1 MKKSLSENT
10 FDENNYDH
18 ENKNSMGM
26 RLRRSISDKTMSFKD
41 NKKKKSNNR
50 FLITINVVG
59 SAGPIRFVV
68 NGEDNA
74 GLVTEAALKMYA
86 REGRL
91 PIIGSDINTFF
102 LYPANAG
109 FDVLV
114 AALKPSEAIGSRGA
128 RNFVLCKKQS
138 NPQMTETRSP
148 VVDRKGSGF
157 KAWLQ
162 KSLSLKIPTH

>member
-1 MKKSLSENT
+1 MDMKMKKSLSENT
-10 FDENNYDH
+10 FDDNNYDH
-18 ENKNSMGM
+18 VNKKSMGV

-41 NKKKKSNNR
+41 RKKKKSNNR

-74 GLVTEAALKMYA
+74 GLVIEAALKMYA

-109 FDVLV
+109 FD
-114 AALKPSEAIGSRGA
+114 ALKKSEAIGSRGA

-138 NPQMTETRSP
+138 NPQMTETRST

-162 KSLSLKIPTH
+162 NH